1 MRSAGSVYCWCG
13 CRGEGGR
20 RLGARC
26 PLRGQV
32 GHGSWH
38 LSLELPAGADGRRRR
53 IRRGGFPSKASAD
66 AALGRLRMPA
76 TDDPAGPPITVG
88 QWLDRWLA
96 GRTAPRPATLRG
108 YLTHQRLYLAPYLG
122 QILLADLSA
131 AHVQAMLTAIT
142 RQHEAAG
149 RPISAS
155 TLTRIR
161 ATLRAALNAAIRAGH
176 ISVNAASHAELP
188 PARRPKAVVWTAE
201 RVAEWQRTGI
211 RPPVAVW
218 TPAQTATFLNAIRGH
233 RLYAAYHLIA
243 LRGLRRGEACGLRRC
258 DIDLDAATAVISS
271 QLQQY
276 DGHVTVCPP
285 KTPRSER
292 LIALDRTTVAALRA
306 HRASQHAERAAAG
319 SRYHDSGY
327 VITRP
332 NGDPMAP
339 DWLTRYFRSLADRA
353 GLPPIRLHDL
363 RHGAASLA
371 LAAGADLKVVQDML
385 GHSSIVLTADT
396 YTSVLPDVGRK
407 VAEDAASLIIA
418 AGCLVPGTQRHRRPG
433 WQPARRGPHAR
444 ITEGLSQTP
453 AAWQLSRP
461 AAARPYHSTVIARK
475 DARRQRGR
483 PYPGQPL
490 PIPARPTGGRKRKNP
505 SSQRVRRQ
513 GLEPR
518 TRGLRVRC
526 SGIRSALSMLA
537 SAGLYATRPVRVP
550 PAARQCR
557 GVPRHP
563 SKQRANR
570 LAVDLGIG
578 LRQCWAHFIAP
589 NAS

>member
-13 CRGEGGR
+13 CREPGGR

-26 PLRGQV
+26 PLRGRD
-32 GHGSWH
+32 GHGSWY
-38 LSLELPAGADGRRRR
+38 LSLELPAGPDGRRRR
-53 IRRGGFPSKASAD
+53 ARRGGFPSRASAE
-66 AALGRLRMPA
+66 AALGRLVMPA
-76 TDDPAGPPITVG
+76 ADDPAGPPVTVG
-88 QWLDRWLA
+88 QWLECWLA
-96 GRTAPRPATLRG
+96 GRVAPRPSTMRG
-108 YLTHQRLYLAPYLG
+108 YVAHVRLYLVPYLG

-131 AHVQAMLTAIT
+131 AHVQAMLTAVV
-142 RQHEAAG
+142 RQHRAAG
-149 RPISAS
+149 RPMSTS
-155 TLTRIR
+155 TLTRVR

-176 ISVNAASHAELP
+176 ITVNAASRAELP
-188 PARRPKAVVWTAE
+188 PVRRPKAVVWTAE

-218 TPAQTATFLNAIRGH
+218 TPAQTAAFLNAIRSH

-243 LRGLRRGEACGLRRC
+243 LRGLRRGEACGLRWC
-258 DIDLDAATAVISS
+258 DIDLETATAVICA

-292 LIALDRTTVAALRA
+292 IIALDRTTVAALRA
-306 HRASQHAERAAAG
+306 HRAGQLAEQAAAG
-319 SRYHDSGY
+319 GRYRDSGY

-339 DWLTRYFRSLADRA
+339 DWLTRYFRSLCDGA

-407 VAEDAASLIIA
+407 AAEDAASLIIA
-418 AGCLVPGTQRHRRPG
+418 AGCLVPGTQRYRRPDR
-433 WQPARRGPHAR
+433 QPMRRQASQRKLSGLSLAHHARQLGRPPGLARRSPTA
-444 ITEGLSQTP
+444 ENLSEYK
-453 AAWQLSRP
+453 RP
-461 AAARPYHSTVIARK
+461 AEPR
-475 DARRQRGR
+475 R

-490 PIPARPTGGRKRKNP
+490 PIPAQPAGNRKRGKH
-505 SSQRVRRQ
+505 QVTT
-513 GLEPR
+513 G
-518 TRGLRVRC
+518 
-526 SGIRSALSMLA
+526 A
-537 SAGLYATRPVRVP
+537 P
-550 PAARQCR
+550 P
-557 GVPRHP
+557 GT
-563 SKQRANR
+563 
-570 LAVDLGIG
+570 
-578 LRQCWAHFIAP
+578 
-589 NAS
+589 